1 MEAQRQVVV
10 NHLSVEKVEHGGVSL
25 EPRWFLSP
33 YIAIWAV
40 RSKDQPDRIGWWAIS
55 GDLPTDYITCSHE
68 RDDADVLL
76 SFSRAWKQL
85 AADMAAGVPRPDYQI
100 GPPGREKEFAPLLLA
115 RAEMLERFAKDM
127 KGEGPDDQGGQ
138 EM

>member
-1 MEAQRQVVV
+1 VAPFWV
-10 NHLSVEKVEHGGVSL
+10 GI
-25 EPRWFLSP
+25 P
-33 YIAIWAV
+33 I
-40 RSKDQPDRIGWWAIS
+40 
-55 GDLPTDYITCSHE
+55 ITRGQSQCPFPSRE

-76 SFSRAWKQL
+76 SFSRTWKQL